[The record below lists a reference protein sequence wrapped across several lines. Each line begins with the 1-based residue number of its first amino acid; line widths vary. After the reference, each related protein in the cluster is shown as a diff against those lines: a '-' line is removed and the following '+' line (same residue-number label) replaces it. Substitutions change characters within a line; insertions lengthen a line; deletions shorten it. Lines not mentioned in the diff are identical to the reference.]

1 MDYLSI
7 FYFLFAS
14 VLCTCTFMYI
24 EKVRGGSRDV
34 NHPDRVREPPAHL
47 VSPVTL

>member
-14 VLCTCTFMYI
+14 VLCTCTFMY
-24 EKVRGGSRDV
+24 
-34 NHPDRVREPPAHL
+34 EPQYNESTE
-47 VSPVTL
+47 VQTLGTFIYDEQK